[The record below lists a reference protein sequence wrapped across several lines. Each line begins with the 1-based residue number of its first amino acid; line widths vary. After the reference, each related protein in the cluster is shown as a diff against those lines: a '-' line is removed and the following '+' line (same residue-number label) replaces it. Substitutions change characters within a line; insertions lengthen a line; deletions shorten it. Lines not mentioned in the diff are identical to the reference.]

1 MSVFFSSATYSVTLD
16 EELPGNQTLALV
28 TATDLDAGSN
38 QNLSYS
44 ISSVVAL
51 NNIEDQSTV
60 ASQFTVDALTGLVT
74 TAASLDYEFVQRYRI
89 TVTATDDGDNQRSRY
104 RSPAATAVCPRA
116 TLCLPLQLSHYHC
129 HSR

>member
-1 MSVFFSSATYSVTLD
+1 MTLD
-16 EELPGNQTLALV
+16 EELPRNQTLALV
-28 TATDLDAGSN
+28 MATDLDAGSN
-38 QNLSYS
+38 QNLTYS

-60 ASQFTVDALTGLVT
+60 ASQFTVDPFTGLVT
-74 TAASLDYEFVQRYRI
+74 TAARLDYEFVQRYKV

-104 RSPAATAVCPRA
+104 RSPTATVSCARAA
-116 TLCLPLQLSHYHC
+116 LCLPLQLSHYHC

>member
-1 MSVFFSSATYSVTLD
+1 MTLD
-16 EELPGNQTLALV
+16 EELPKNQTLALV

-38 QNLSYS
+38 QNLTYS

-60 ASQFTVDALTGLVT
+60 ASLFRVDPLTGLVV
-74 TAASLDYEFVQRYRI
+74 TAASLDYEFVQRYKV

-104 RSPAATAVCPRA
+104 GSPAVPSCSTCQACSVP
-116 TLCLPLQLSHYHC
+116 PLAAQPPSL
-129 HSR
+129 